1 MTRYDADLGDSDPGT
16 ALRVIMTASVSDVYT
31 PADLLDRAVSRDRK
45 RKARNRL
52 TGAVGAAAVVAA
64 AATVIAAAPGGPSGR
79 PALKQQ
85 TVGPQAQTAA
95 YVLNRA
101 AAAQVSSYRMISVD
115 QETNG
120 GSVVTFYTD
129 VATHQQRI
137 VQPDLQIATGI
148 VGGVTRETDVEY
160 KHHVYSTFT
169 PSDDPHGGANGDP
182 FAFLPGQTNQDPAVA
197 FHRALKAG
205 IIAVV
210 GHRSLNG
217 RDTIMIRVSAAEN
230 LKAAGVNPAA
240 RVHDPGRWIWIDA
253 TTYLVVQTKNFP
265 FYGHGLPPVV
275 DHVTWLSPTSGNL
288 ALLTVTPPA
297 GFTKIPYS
305 EMAQIL
311 KPMS

>member
-16 ALRVIMTASVSDVYT
+16 AVRAVMSVSVSDIRI
-31 PADLLDRAVSRDRK
+31 PADLLDRAVTRDRQ

-64 AATVIAAAPGGPSGR
+64 AATVIAAAPGGSSGR

-85 TVGPQAQTAA
+85 TAGPQAQTAA

-101 AAAQVSSYRMISVD
+101 AAAQVNSYRMISVD
-115 QETNG
+115 QETNS

-160 KHHVYSTFT
+160 KHRVYSTFT
-169 PSDDPHGGANGDP
+169 PSDSVHGGANGDP
-182 FAFLPGQTNQDPAVA
+182 FAFLPRQTNKDPAVA
-197 FHRALKAG
+197 FNHALKAG
-205 IIAVV
+205 LITVA

-217 RDTIMIRVSAAEN
+217 RDTILLRVNSAYN
-230 LKAAGVNPAA
+230 LNRAGVNPKAGI
-240 RVHDPGRWIWIDA
+240 HDPGSWIWIDA
-253 TTYLVVQTKNFP
+253 NTYLVVQTKLFP
-265 FYGHGLPPVV
+265 MLHGLPPSV
-275 DHVTWLSPTSGNL
+275 DHVTWLSPTPRNL

-311 KPMS
+311 LPMS